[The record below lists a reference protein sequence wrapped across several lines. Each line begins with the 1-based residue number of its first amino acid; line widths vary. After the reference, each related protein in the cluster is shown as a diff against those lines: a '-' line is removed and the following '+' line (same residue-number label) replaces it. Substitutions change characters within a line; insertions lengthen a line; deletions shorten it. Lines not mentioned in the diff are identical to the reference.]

1 MCLYFQK
8 IIFGALSVS
17 GLYDKILM
25 TKRVS
30 GNYHIRGHKRSTKRK
45 QQRKMF
51 VAGVSQ
57 YFNKVC

>member
-1 MCLYFQK
+1 MCLFLQ
-8 IIFGALSVS
+8 IIFGTLSVS

-30 GNYHIRGHKRSTKRK
+30 GNCHIRGHKRSKKRK

-57 YFNKVC
+57 YFDKVC